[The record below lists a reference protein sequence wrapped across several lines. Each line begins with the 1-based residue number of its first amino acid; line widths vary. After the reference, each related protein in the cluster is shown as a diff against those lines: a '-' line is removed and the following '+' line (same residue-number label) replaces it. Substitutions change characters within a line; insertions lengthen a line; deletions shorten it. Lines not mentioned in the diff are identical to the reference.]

1 MGELNWLELVLGV
14 ATPFALVGL
23 WRIGLLVYRRLRKGD
38 LSGTW
43 YEYNLSRRDGNV
55 IVVRELWEVSPSLRR
70 ELAFTA
76 VGEGYAYSGSLTK
89 ERHHL
94 VADYRGK
101 GHEESVYCR
110 FELPATTGARQ
121 MLGLWVG
128 FDFDNNLV
136 AGPQILSRVDYP
148 EEERRAR
155 LLQIAVPEEDGPV
168 LALRLPRWR
177 QIGSPTERRQE
188 GPARDSP

>member
-1 MGELNWLELVLGV
+1 MSEVNWAELVLGALIAV
-14 ATPFALVGL
+14 AVPVAWQVA
-23 WRIGLLVYRRLRKGD
+23 LLVYRRMRKND
-38 LSGTW
+38 LCGTW
-43 YEYNLSRRDGNV
+43 YEYNLSRRDGDM
-55 IVVRELWEVSPSLRR
+55 IVVREVWQVSPSLRH
-70 ELAFTA
+70 ELHFTA
-76 VGEGYAYSGSLTK
+76 VGEGYAYSGSMTK

-136 AGPQILSRVDYP
+136 AGPQILSRADLP
-148 EEERRAR
+148 DEDRRAR
-155 LLQIAVPEEDGPV
+155 LLQIAVPEEDGPL

-177 QIGSPTERRQE
+177 RVGPVTEPRQ
-188 GPARDSP
+188 